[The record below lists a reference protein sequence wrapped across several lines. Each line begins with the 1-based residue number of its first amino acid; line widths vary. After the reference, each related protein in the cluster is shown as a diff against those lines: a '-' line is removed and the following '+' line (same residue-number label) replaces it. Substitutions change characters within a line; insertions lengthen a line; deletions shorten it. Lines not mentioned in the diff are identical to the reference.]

1 MRKHEIMTP
10 GHSPVASTHFII
22 GGNLTDVEVVDV
34 VVVWL
39 AVHPSLGL
47 CHAAALQV
55 LSPVWQFNG
64 IIFFALYVY
73 GRDSSVSKAT
83 VFESMYIWFESWLI
97 PTLFLSFF
105 LLSTAP
111 LISKKGCFV

>member
-10 GHSPVASTHFII
+10 GPSPVASTHFII

-64 IIFFALYVY
+64 NIFGLTFGLKN
-73 GRDSSVSKAT
+73 G
-83 VFESMYIWFESWLI
+83 L
-97 PTLFLSFF
+97 
-105 LLSTAP
+105 
-111 LISKKGCFV
+111 